1 MYIHCETFETVEHD
15 RQILIVGVVVYG
27 AYEKSKKKKRVEN
40 LPLRRDDDWFQ
51 RDSQLRKH
59 NTIRSIIFSLAGGRR
74 GVSTEEGITAFTGKE
89 LAAPE
94 ETAVTKIRIDKKK
107 KRNARSTSP
116 FATQAHK
123 VDPARSGSFRFYD
136 ETHFPLYY
144 TLLPFLLLSLPDF
157 FFFFLILPGHR
168 GAIRT

>member
-1 MYIHCETFETVEHD
+1 MTLILTLFFGVPIRSPDCGRLSEHRCISRVIYAKFHFSCFMLHFLETSVYIHCETFETVEHD

-107 KRNARSTSP
+107 KNARS
-116 FATQAHK
+116 A
-123 VDPARSGSFRFYD
+123 
-136 ETHFPLYY
+136 
-144 TLLPFLLLSLPDF
+144 
-157 FFFFLILPGHR
+157 
-168 GAIRT
+168 